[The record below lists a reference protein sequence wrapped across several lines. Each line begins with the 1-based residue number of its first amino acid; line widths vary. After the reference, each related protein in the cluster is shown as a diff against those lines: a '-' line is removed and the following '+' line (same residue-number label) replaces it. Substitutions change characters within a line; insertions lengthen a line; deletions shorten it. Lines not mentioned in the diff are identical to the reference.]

1 MSKQPIIRG
10 LKRRCPTC
18 GEGRLFS
25 RYLVFRDE
33 CEVCGQ
39 DFRSADTADGPAFF
53 VGFLIMIFF
62 APFYFILPML
72 EMAIW
77 LKLLLFVVLIGAM
90 IGLYTIAPAIYDS
103 TSRVTGVGLAI
114 GVGRAGAICAPLIGG
129 LMLQADME
137 VTHIYA
143 IFSVPLLLAALAVR
157 SIKLTKSLK

>member
-25 RYLVFRDE
+25 RYLVFRGE

-90 IGLYTIAPAIYDS
+90 IG
-103 TSRVTGVGLAI
+103 
-114 GVGRAGAICAPLIGG
+114 
-129 LMLQADME
+129 
-137 VTHIYA
+137 
-143 IFSVPLLLAALAVR
+143 AALALLPPFKATLFNLQLANKAEEAQWQ
-157 SIKLTKSLK
+157 STGKHGKAPKNWKG